1 MGRSTPLVALGIVLV
16 AVVLAGCGTRSEP
29 TGELAPSYPVTV
41 DGAGDAPTTLESE
54 PKRIVALDAGS
65 AELITAIGAG
75 GRLVGAPAG
84 VRVEGGKQPAV
95 VIEDTGHVDI
105 DKIVQLKPDLIVA
118 TPDTDSVDLA
128 QTVRRTQAPVYLQ
141 PSRSIAAVEQA
152 AIELGFL
159 VGEPAKGRQLAGT
172 LQKQKA
178 EIEQRL
184 GDAGIET
191 VFVDRGFFI
200 TVPDQSLLGSLIR
213 DARGKNIAREY
224 EGLGPY
230 PLARLRRANPDVYL
244 ATSDSGVTLR
254 DLRRDP
260 RTKDLKAVKS
270 GRVVI
275 LPTNLVTR
283 PGPNVTKGLEAVA
296 VALHPDAFR

>member
-1 MGRSTPLVALGIVLV
+1 MVRSTPLVALGIVLV
-16 AVVLAGCGTRSEP
+16 ALALAACGARSEP

-41 DGAGDAPTTLESE
+41 DGAGDEPTTLQSE

-65 AELITAIGAG
+65 AELIATIGAG
-75 GRLVGAPAG
+75 DRLVGAPAG
-84 VRVEGGKQPAV
+84 VRVEGAKRPAV

-105 DKIVQLKPDLIVA
+105 DRIVRLKPDLIVA

-128 QTVRRTQAPVYLQ
+128 QTARRTHAPVYLQ

-159 VGEPAKGRQLAGT
+159 VGEPARGRQLAGT
-172 LQKQKA
+172 LQREKA
-178 EIEQRL
+178 RIEQRL
-184 GDAGIET
+184 GDTGIET

-200 TVPDQSLLGSLIR
+200 TVPDQSLLGSLIH

-224 EGLGPY
+224 EGLGPF
-230 PLARLRRANPDVYL
+230 PTARLQRANPDVYL

-260 RTKDLKAVKS
+260 QTKNLKAVKN

-275 LPTNLVTR
+275 LPTDLVTR